1 MKPVLLTLLLVVAY
15 SAASSQDFSSTM
27 DNAYLI
33 TRMVEKFHIQPRALN
48 NELSNDLFNQVIKKA
63 DPERIV
69 FTTED
74 LDQLNA
80 YRFSLDEEINQRKT
94 GFLQL
99 FTSMWQKRVKQNDSL
114 VQIICKTAFN
124 FSLPEKYSNEEDS
137 SYTTNIISKQKKLYK
152 HIKWKLLD
160 IITDTDFDFS
170 TLQPSK
176 QKQVLDSTETI
187 LRKATIQSF
196 QKTYSNSLLKEKLA
210 AGFGNLFCK
219 SLAVCYDPHSV
230 FMPEDEKEEFD
241 EDLGQKPLRFGMMLN
256 ENEKGEVTIGKLQ
269 PGSSAFKSGALNSG
283 DKIITVQ
290 EPGKTAINVTDF
302 SLFQIDSI
310 MNEIKSDKLFLT
322 IKKPDG
328 TIKQTTLYKERF
340 STEEDEEDKVQGYV
354 LKGTKNIGYI
364 SIPDFYIDWEN
375 TETGIF
381 GCANDVAK
389 EIIKLKKENIE
400 GLIIDIRYNGG
411 GSVQEAIEL
420 SGIFIDGGPVAQ
432 YKTKEPKVY
441 TLKDVNSGSVFN
453 GEVMILVNG
462 YSASASEM
470 FSATMQDYNRAIIAG
485 SPTYGKSTGQLIFPL
500 DTTVTIENYKQKK
513 TENYIK
519 ITTMA
524 LYRVTGATAQ
534 QQGVVPDI
542 LLPDLLETIG
552 EKEKNEQFAFHLLPV
567 EKNKYYKAYNLINTD
582 EIKRTA
588 QAVMDTSTYFK
599 KLNDYGRWINTTMQ
613 QKEFSMRIEDVIEF
627 KKKQQSYINFF
638 ESFEQQPSFTVANHS
653 LQKERLK
660 ASEWLTEMD
669 EETKLMLRNDPYI
682 NICYQLLVKVIS
694 K

>member
-1 MKPVLLTLLLVVAY
+1 
-15 SAASSQDFSSTM
+15 
-27 DNAYLI
+27 
-33 TRMVEKFHIQPRALN
+33 
-48 NELSNDLFNQVIKKA
+48 
-63 DPERIV
+63 
-69 FTTED
+69 
-74 LDQLNA
+74 
-80 YRFSLDEEINQRKT
+80 
-94 GFLQL
+94 
-99 FTSMWQKRVKQNDSL
+99 
-114 VQIICKTAFN
+114 
-124 FSLPEKYSNEEDS
+124 
-137 SYTTNIISKQKKLYK
+137 
-152 HIKWKLLD
+152 
-160 IITDTDFDFS
+160 
-170 TLQPSK
+170 
-176 QKQVLDSTETI
+176 
-187 LRKATIQSF
+187 
-196 QKTYSNSLLKEKLA
+196 
-210 AGFGNLFCK
+210 
-219 SLAVCYDPHSV
+219 
-230 FMPEDEKEEFD
+230 MPEEEKEEFD
-241 EDLGQKPLRFGMMLN
+241 EELGQKPLRFGMLLN
-256 ENEKGEVTIGKLQ
+256 ENEKGEAIIGKLQ

-290 EPGKTAINVTDF
+290 EPGKTAINVTDIT
-302 SLFQIDSI
+302 LFQIDSI

-328 TIKQTTLYKERF
+328 AIKQTTLYKERF
-340 STEEDEEDKVQGYV
+340 STEEDEEDKVQGYI

-441 TLKDVNSGSVFN
+441 TLKDVNSGSVFT
-453 GEVMILVNG
+453 GAVMILVNG

-470 FSATMQDYNRAIIAG
+470 FSATMQDYNRAIVAG
-485 SPTYGKSTGQLIFPL
+485 SATYGKSTGQLIFPL
-500 DTTVTIENYKQKK
+500 DTTVTLENYKQNKSQ
-513 TENYIK
+513 NYIK

-524 LYRVTGATAQ
+524 LYRLTGATAQ

-542 LLPDLLETIG
+542 LLPDLLETVG
-552 EKEKNEQFAFHLLPV
+552 EKEKNEQFAFRLLPI
-567 EKNKYYKAYNLINTD
+567 EKNKYYKAYNVINTD

-588 QAVMDTSTYFK
+588 QALMDTSAYFK
-599 KLNDYGRWINTTMQ
+599 KLNDYGRWLSTMMQ
-613 QKEFSMRIEDVIEF
+613 QKEFSMRIEDVIQF

-669 EETKLMLRNDPYI
+669 EETKLMLCNDPYI
-682 NICYQLLVKVIS
+682 NICYRLLVKVIS
-694 K
+694 R

>member
-1 MKPVLLTLLLVVAY
+1 MKPLLLTIFLVVAY
-15 SAASSQDFSSTM
+15 SEASAQDFSSSM
-27 DNAYLI
+27 NNAYLI
-33 TRMVEKFHIQPRALN
+33 TRMVDKFHIQPRALN
-48 NELSNDLFNQVIKKA
+48 NELSNDLFNLIIKKA

-74 LDQLNA
+74 LNQLNA

-99 FTSMWQKRVKQNDSL
+99 LTSVWQKRVKQNDSL

-137 SYTTNIISKQKKLYK
+137 SYTSTIISKQKKLYK

-160 IITDTDFDFS
+160 IITDADFDFS

-176 QKQVLDSTETI
+176 HKLLLDSTEVI
-187 LRKATIQSF
+187 LRKATLKSF
-196 QKTYSNSLLKEKLA
+196 QKTYANSLLKEKQA
-210 AGFGNLFCK
+210 SGFGNLFCK
-219 SLAVCYDPHSV
+219 SLALCYDPHSA
-230 FMPEDEKEEFD
+230 FMPEEEKEEFD
-241 EDLGQKPLRFGMMLN
+241 EALGQKPLRFGMLLD
-256 ENEKGEVTIGKLQ
+256 ENEKGEVTVEKLQ
-269 PGSSAFKSGALNSG
+269 PGSSAFKSGAINYG

-290 EPGKTAINVTDF
+290 EPGKTGINVADYT
-302 SLFQIDSI
+302 LFQVDSL
-310 MNEIKSDKLFLT
+310 MNEVKSDKLFLT

-340 STEEDEEDKVQGYV
+340 ATEEDEEDKVQGYV

-441 TLKDVNSGSVFN
+441 TLKDVNSGSVFS
-453 GEVMILVNG
+453 GAVMILVNG

-485 SPTYGKSTGQLIFPL
+485 DPTYGKSTGQVIFPL
-500 DTTVTIENYKQKK
+500 DTTVTLENYKQKK
-513 TENYIK
+513 SQNYIK

-524 LYRVTGATAQ
+524 LYRLTGATAQ

-542 LLPDLLETIG
+542 LLPDLLETVG
-552 EKEKNEQFAFHLLPV
+552 EKEKDEQFAFRLLPI
-567 EKNKYYKAYNLINTD
+567 EKNKYYNAYNVINTE

-588 QAVMDTSTYFK
+588 QAVMDTSTYFI
-599 KLNDYGRWINTTMQ
+599 KLNEYGKWIKTMLQ
-613 QKEFSMRIEDVIEF
+613 QKEFSMRLEDAIQF

-638 ESFEQQPSFTVANHS
+638 ESFEQQPSFTVVNHS

-660 ASEWLTEMD
+660 ASEWLTEID

-682 NICYQLLVKVIS
+682 NICYMLLVKMIS